1 MSEMR
6 PGVEQGGDNGVMS
19 GVMSLLE
26 STARHFLIIKAAREI
41 KAEMEKIGLDNLK
54 VLAEAGHD
62 IANTYLKGC
71 SAEGIAKSKQKFNYL
86 LQMGITADMI
96 IAELTRQMPE
106 LVPIMEGSGDYIK
119 KELEKL
125 ISVLQTQ

>member
-1 MSEMR
+1 MSKMQ
-6 PGVEQGGDNGVMS
+6 PGVEQRGDN

-54 VLAEAGHD
+54 VLGEAGHD
-62 IANTYLKGC
+62 IANTYIKGC
-71 SAEGIAKSKQKFNYL
+71 SAEGIANSKQKFNSL
-86 LQMGITADMI
+86 SQMGVTADMI
-96 IAELTRQMPE
+96 ITELTRQMPE
-106 LVPIMEGSGDYIK
+106 LVPIMERREGYIK

>member
-1 MSEMR
+1 MSEVR
-6 PGVEQGGDNGVMS
+6 PGVEQGGDI

-26 STARHFLIIKAAREI
+26 STARHFMAKKAAREI
-41 KAEMEKIGLDNLK
+41 KAEMEKIGLDNLR
-54 VLAEAGHD
+54 VLAEAGYD

-86 LQMGITADMI
+86 LQMGVTADMI